1 MKHLGCCI
9 QLLLVLSILPAT
21 AAKAPVS
28 IAVNE
33 LLAEGLPAS
42 EARIISDRIR
52 TELLNTGSFRVMER
66 AEMER
71 ILKEQGFQKTGACSD
86 ESCVLEVG
94 QLLGVRQMLTGS
106 IGKIGDLY
114 TINTRMIDIRTGEIL
129 YSANVDCR
137 CKVSDVLQQS
147 TRQVAQLIAQKSS
160 GRQPSPDA
168 DSESSDDTTK
178 KPLLRR
184 AGFWVPVASAVVV
197 GGGIAAYLLL
207 AGDDDESTDE
217 QLTPTSGGV
226 EFTW

>member
-1 MKHLGCCI
+1 MHLGFRL
-9 QLLLVLSILPAT
+9 QLLTFLLAC
-21 AAKAPVS
+21 PVIAGQSTIS

-33 LLAEGLPAS
+33 LLAEGLPES

-52 TELLNTGSFRVMER
+52 AELLNTGSFRVMER
-66 AEMER
+66 TEMER
-71 ILKEQGFQKTGACSD
+71 ILEEQGFQKTGACND

-114 TINTRMIDIRTGEIL
+114 TISTRMIDIRTGEIL

-137 CKVSDVLQQS
+137 CKISEVLQHS
-147 TRQVAQLIAQKSS
+147 TKQVARLIVAR
-160 GRQPSPDA
+160 GRGERRPAPRDDA
-168 DSESSDDTTK
+168 TAAEDTN

-184 AGFWVPVASAVVV
+184 AGFWIPVAGAAAV
-197 GGGIAAYLLL
+197 GGGLVVSLLL
-207 AGDDDESTDE
+207 SDDNDGSDTDD